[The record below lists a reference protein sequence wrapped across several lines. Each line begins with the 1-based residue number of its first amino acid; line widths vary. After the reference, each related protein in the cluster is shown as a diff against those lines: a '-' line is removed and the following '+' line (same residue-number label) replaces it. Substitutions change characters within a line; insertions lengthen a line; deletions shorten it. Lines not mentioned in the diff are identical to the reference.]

1 MHLGITT
8 HSYERVFS
16 SNPLIRKI
24 SSLCINDFNFLN
36 LNYEQIQSTALN
48 EAQGG
53 KITLHKKAPVIKR
66 ELFNLEIRT

>member
-1 MHLGITT
+1 MYLGITT
-8 HSYERVFS
+8 HSYERVFA

-24 SSLCINDFNFLN
+24 SSLSINDFNFLN

-53 KITLHKKAPVIKR
+53 KITLHKKAPVSKR